1 MITHWFERKYD
12 SAVNH
17 MLTPFKHLD
26 PVKHVW
32 KILDWHIKTVLT
44 IKQGVSLERTVLHP
58 CSRVQG
64 LRGQR
69 FAVHTDVSGPTHY

>member
-1 MITHWFERKYD
+1 MTKHVWFFQDFKSPVHEARMITHWFERKYD

-44 IKQGVSLERTVLHP
+44 IKHREYL
-58 CSRVQG
+58 
-64 LRGQR
+64 
-69 FAVHTDVSGPTHY
+69 